1 MANMSEIWLF
11 FAAGLIGGAVN
22 AAAGGAKLFV
32 FPMLLG
38 AGLSPLSANVTGTIA
53 LWPAQSTAAWVYR
66 GELAVEGRRIWRR
79 AWPVL
84 AGALTGAVT
93 LIASTEAA
101 FVAVVPFCL
110 AIAVGAIVAG
120 DKLPAFVARY
130 VPGGAGR
137 WLTGGLLFLCGFY
150 GGYFGAGLGFMLLAV
165 LTLAGAANLQT
176 ANAQKNLLAFAINST
191 AVVPL
196 ALSGLVD
203 WVAAGVVLAGGLLGG
218 YVGAR
223 LTRLVPPR
231 PLRWAVGLVGVAL
244 TLSFLAR

>member
-1 MANMSEIWLF
+1 MSELVLF
-11 FAAGLIGGAVN
+11 LADGLFGGAVN

-38 AGLSPLSANVTGTIA
+38 AGLPPLMANATGTIA
-53 LWPAQSTAAWVYR
+53 LWPAHLPAVWVYR
-66 GELAVEGRRIWRR
+66 RELATEGRRIWRR

-84 AGALTGAVT
+84 VGALTGAFA

-101 FVAVVPFCL
+101 FVSIVPLCL
-110 AIAVGAIVAG
+110 ALAVGAILAG
-120 DKLPAFVARY
+120 NRLPALVRRWA
-130 VPGGAGR
+130 PGGAGV
-137 WLTGGLLFLCGFY
+137 LLSGVLLYLCGVY

-165 LTLAGAANLQT
+165 LSLAGNVDMQT
-176 ANAQKNLLAFAINST
+176 ANAQKNLLAFSINTT

-203 WVAAGVVLAGGLLGG
+203 WLAAVGVLAGGLVGG
-218 YVGAR
+218 YFGAS

-231 PLRWAVGLVGVAL
+231 ALRWGVGLLGVAL
-244 TLSFLAR
+244 TLSFLLR